1 MHTYL
6 KTMAFGLFKRVEE
19 PKVAS
24 PIEQQKEPVTGLF
37 SSFKNLFKKK
47 VTAVV
52 EKKESENPG
61 ALKLSNIMN
70 LSPEFVIK
78 TFVIN
83 ADDRKLFE
91 TELDDN
97 REKNGEGKAQIM
109 LLYKLYKEDI
119 LPLGEE
125 DQKELTALF
134 RGDINLEE
142 LVHVIPSQNS
152 DDKPTE
158 DQETDPRFQF
168 NRFMEEKKASE
179 NNNTQPLVSTKGN
192 TAVLENK
199 PAPSEQEPAVQSY
212 GTMQFEKEIERIDN
226 EVLEKTHVVQDFKSL
241 SEARKFFNN
250 VSEYLEFID
259 VSRAKWEILSIYAGQ
274 LTEIESI
281 IRAISEDY
289 RGDDKQIVQMQKAFA
304 FKSQIM
310 EEKDKKISDLESRF
324 LQRGRDKNFILKDYT
339 ELQTLLTSEEENLT
353 EQEALKIAND
363 ARKNIVEYF
372 FPGDEDMPSQEVKE
386 EDYNRIELQQDKIQ
400 INE

>member
-1 MHTYL
+1 
-6 KTMAFGLFKRVEE
+6 MAFGLFKRVEE